1 MVLSFENRAIQG
13 SYKQYFLQDI
23 EIKDYNIMIDGRNFF
38 DQPVKTDLRTY
49 DIIRNILTGQGD
61 YPYFKKNWKLIEI
74 DLRGQQKLLADPKAI
89 QQIVF
94 TGNLDQAGNTK
105 MFFII
110 KEAKEILFGKEQL
123 KYYDFILF

>member
-1 MVLSFENRAIQG
+1 MVLSFENRAIQE

-23 EIKDYNIMIDGRNFF
+23 DFDYIMIDGRNFF

-89 QQIVF
+89 Q
-94 TGNLDQAGNTK
+94 
-105 MFFII
+105 
-110 KEAKEILFGKEQL
+110 
-123 KYYDFILF
+123 

>member
-1 MVLSFENRAIQG
+1 MVLSFENRAIQE
-13 SYKQYFLQDI
+13 SYKQYFFQDI
-23 EIKDYNIMIDGRNFF
+23 DFDYIMIDGRNFF

-89 QQIVF
+89 Q
-94 TGNLDQAGNTK
+94 
-105 MFFII
+105 
-110 KEAKEILFGKEQL
+110 
-123 KYYDFILF
+123 

>member
-1 MVLSFENRAIQG
+1 MVLSFENRAIQE

-23 EIKDYNIMIDGRNFF
+23 DFDYIMIDGRNFF

-49 DIIRNILTGQGD
+49 DIVRNILTGQGG

-89 QQIVF
+89 Q
-94 TGNLDQAGNTK
+94 
-105 MFFII
+105 
-110 KEAKEILFGKEQL
+110 
-123 KYYDFILF
+123 

>member
-1 MVLSFENRAIQG
+1 MVLSFENRAIQE

-61 YPYFKKNWKLIEI
+61 YPYFKKKLKANWN
-74 DLRGQQKLLADPKAI
+74 R
-89 QQIVF
+89 F
-94 TGNLDQAGNTK
+94 TWTAKITCWSKGNTINCFYWK
-105 MFFII
+105 SRSGWQYKNVFH
-110 KEAKEILFGKEQL
+110 
-123 KYYDFILF
+123 Y

>member
-49 DIIRNILTGQGD
+49 DIIQNIVTGQGD
-61 YPYFKKNWKLIEI
+61 YPYFTKNWKLIEI

-89 QQIVF
+89 Q
-94 TGNLDQAGNTK
+94 
-105 MFFII
+105 
-110 KEAKEILFGKEQL
+110 
-123 KYYDFILF
+123 

>member
-1 MVLSFENRAIQG
+1 MVLSFENRAIQE

-23 EIKDYNIMIDGRNFF
+23 DFDYIMIDGRNFF

-49 DIIRNILTGQGD
+49 DIIRNILTGQGG

-89 QQIVF
+89 Q
-94 TGNLDQAGNTK
+94 
-105 MFFII
+105 
-110 KEAKEILFGKEQL
+110 
-123 KYYDFILF
+123 

>member
-1 MVLSFENRAIQG
+1 MVLSFENRAIQE

-89 QQIVF
+89 Q
-94 TGNLDQAGNTK
+94 
-105 MFFII
+105 
-110 KEAKEILFGKEQL
+110 
-123 KYYDFILF
+123 